1 MLFGI
6 SLSMYSDHKLHISQ
20 RGCNNIVNC
29 MLIFALLHAM
39 IECNKMVFASILIY
53 NTRMIRHF
61 DICRFFSAT
70 IIIIGLV

>member
-1 MLFGI
+1 
-6 SLSMYSDHKLHISQ
+6 
-20 RGCNNIVNC
+20 